1 MLYLE
6 KIPEK
11 KKKGE
16 RRGRKMKRVF
26 CLVMLLVMTISGS
39 LGTTAWAVTE
49 DTGTTAFEKQVAKKL
64 TRHQFMKAAQV
75 ESTKMT
81 MFHGFGKVASLQLEA
96 PPYINGDGILMVAAE
111 DVGAFLGWEK
121 TRMEYDWDENGN
133 QVTIPVENQVK
144 WEEETGKIKIEV
156 PWSAVDNFYAAQSS
170 SYAPYMV
177 PYEDGEKIESWEGP
191 FIGIDGKKYKIG
203 KAFIEM
209 KVGSNIW
216 SYRGYRYIAR
226 TNCEQ
231 KDGRV
236 YLPIKDI
243 HQTMLPNSRYH
254 WDAESKILATI
265 EEYRE

>member
-1 MLYLE
+1 
-6 KIPEK
+6 
-11 KKKGE
+11 
-16 RRGRKMKRVF
+16 MKRVF

-75 ESTKMT
+75 GSTKMM

-121 TRMEYDWDENGN
+121 TRTEYDWDENGK

-156 PWSAVDNFYAAQSS
+156 PWREVENFYATQNSP
-170 SYAPYMV
+170 YAPYMV
-177 PYEDGEKIESWEGP
+177 PYEDGEEIEPWEGP
-191 FIGIDGKKYKIG
+191 FIGEDGKKYKIG

-209 KVGSNIW
+209 KVGSDIW

-231 KDGRV
+231 KDGRI

-243 HQTMLPNSRYH
+243 HQALLPNSQYH
-254 WDAESKILATI
+254 WDAESKMLATV
-265 EEYRE
+265 EGYRE